1 MSQLKKGAALNYIN
15 ILLTNVVGLVLTPFI
30 IAQLGK
36 SEYGLYTMV
45 GALVSGLAV
54 LDIGIGNCVVRF
66 TAKYRAEED
75 KKGEENF
82 LATVFYIY
90 CAIALAICLGGA
102 ILYFNLDALYGQTFT
117 DDELRKTKIMFV
129 ILIFNLAIT
138 LPGSVFGAYCSAYEQ
153 FVYPKTVKIT
163 RYIIRSLLVVALLL
177 YGTGAISLV
186 IIDTLMGI
194 SVVVANANYCFKKL
208 DIKIKLHEFQKSLI
222 FRIFSYSIW
231 IFVFA
236 IVSRLQWQAGQ
247 IVLGTL
253 DSPAVVGIFS
263 VGVTLGTYYG
273 AFSTAIS
280 SVFLPR
286 ATKMFVKSASG
297 EELTD
302 MMIKIGRVSLLV
314 LLYILIAFCLYG
326 EQFVNLWVGSTYT
339 DTYSEIYWIAVLIM
353 LAYTVPLVQNFGNAT
368 LEAQN
373 KLRFKAIL
381 YLGFALL
388 GAVLGYWLA
397 QSYGAIGMITGTV
410 IGWVIVQII
419 MNIYYYKVIHLNIP
433 RFFKELSHKIILS
446 ALVALALGYAVRFI
460 PGEGWFNF
468 ALKSI
473 LFSLAYFAI
482 VYKFGTITF
491 EKNLIT
497 GAIHSARQ
505 KIKR

>member
-1 MSQLKKGAALNYIN
+1 
-15 ILLTNVVGLVLTPFI
+15 PFI

-45 GALVSGLAV
+45 GALISGLSV
-54 LDIGIGNCVVRF
+54 LDIGIGNAVVRF

-90 CAIALAICLGGA
+90 SAISFVITIAGL
-102 ILYFNLDALYGQTFT
+102 ILYFNLDLLYDQTFT
-117 DDELRKTKIMFV
+117 DEELRKTKIMFG

-163 RYIIRSLLVVALLL
+163 RYIIRSLLVVAVLL

-194 SVVVANANYCFKKL
+194 SVVVANARYCFKKL
-208 DIKIKLHEFQKSLI
+208 DIKIKLHEFQKSLV
-222 FRIFSYSIW
+222 FNIFSYSIW

-247 IVLGTL
+247 IVLGTV

-314 LLYILIAFCLYG
+314 LLYILFAFYLYG
-326 EQFVNLWVGSTYT
+326 EQFVDLWVGSTYT
-339 DTYSEIYWIAVLIM
+339 DTYTEIYWIAVLIM

-381 YLGFALL
+381 YLVFALL
-388 GAVLGYWLA
+388 GTGLGYWLA
-397 QSYGAIGMITGTV
+397 RSYGAIGMITGTI
-410 IGWVIVQII
+410 IGWVIVQIV
-419 MNIYYYKVIHLNIP
+419 MNVYYHKVIHLNIP
-433 RFFKELSHKIILS
+433 RFFKEVSHRIVLTG
-446 ALVALALGYAVRFI
+446 LVAFGIGYAVKYI
-460 PGEGWFNF
+460 PGDGWLNF
-468 ALKSI
+468 VIKAI
-473 LFSLAYFAI
+473 LFSI
-482 VYKFGTITF
+482 VYMGLIYKFGTIAF
-491 EKNLIT
+491 EKGLFD
-497 GAIHSARQ
+497 GAIASAKQ

>member
-1 MSQLKKGAALNYIN
+1 
-15 ILLTNVVGLVLTPFI
+15 LTNIVGLVLTPFI
-30 IAQLGK
+30 ISQLGQ
-36 SEYGLYTMV
+36 SEYGLYIMV
-45 GALVSGLAV
+45 GALVSGLSV
-54 LDIGIGNCVVRF
+54 LDIGIGNAVVRF

-90 CAIALAICLGGA
+90 TAISLIISIAGIV
-102 ILYFNLDALYGQTFT
+102 LYFNLDLLYDQTFT
-117 DDELRKTKIMFV
+117 SEELRKTKIMFA
-129 ILIFNLAIT
+129 ILIFNLALT

-163 RYIIRSLLVVALLL
+163 RYIIRSLLVVGILM
-177 YGTGAISLV
+177 YGAGAISLV
-186 IIDTLMGI
+186 IVDTLMGI

-208 DIKIKLHEFQKSLI
+208 DIKIKLHSLQKSLI
-222 FRIFSYSIW
+222 FSIFSYSIW

-247 IVLGTL
+247 IVLGTV

-302 MMIKIGRVSLLV
+302 MMIKIGRISLLV
-314 LLYILIAFCLYG
+314 LFYILIAFFLYG
-326 EQFVNLWVGSTYT
+326 EQFVYLWVGSTYT
-339 DTYSEIYWIAVLIM
+339 DTFSEIYWIAVLIM
-353 LAYTVPLVQNFGNAT
+353 LAYTIPLVQNFGNAT

-381 YLGFALL
+381 YLVF
-388 GAVLGYWLA
+388 AVLGAGFGYYLA
-397 QSYGAIGMITGTV
+397 QSYGAIGMICGT
-410 IGWVIVQII
+410 ISGWVVVQIV
-419 MNIYYYKVIHLNIP
+419 MNFYYHNVINLNII
-433 RFFKELSHKIILS
+433 RFFKELAHKILPS
-446 ALVALALGYAVRFI
+446 ALVALALGYAIRYI
-460 PGEGWFNF
+460 PGEGWLNF
-468 ALKSI
+468 VLKAV
-473 LFSLAYFAI
+473 LFSICYMGI
-482 VYKFGTITF
+482 IYKFGTIPY
-491 EKNLIT
+491 EKNLFQNSFNT
-497 GAIHSARQ
+497 LR
-505 KIKR
+505 KNKF

>member
-1 MSQLKKGAALNYIN
+1 MSQIKKGAALNYIN

-66 TAKYRAEED
+66 TAKYRAEDD
-75 KKGEENF
+75 KRGEENF

-117 DDELRKTKIMFV
+117 ADELRKTKIMFV

-163 RYIIRSLLVVALLL
+163 RYIIRSLLVVGLLL

-186 IIDTLMGI
+186 IVDTLMGI

-286 ATKMFVKSASG
+286 ATKMFVKSATG

-314 LLYILIAFCLYG
+314 LLYILIAFFLYG
-326 EQFVNLWVGSTYT
+326 EQFVDLWVGSTYT
-339 DTYSEIYWIAVLIM
+339 DTYTEIYWIAVLIM

-373 KLRFKAIL
+373 KLQFKAIL

-388 GAVLGYWLA
+388 GAGLGYWFA
-397 QSYGAIGMITGTV
+397 HYYGAIGMITGTI
-410 IGWVIVQII
+410 IGWVIVQIV

-446 ALVALALGYAVRFI
+446 ALVAFALGYVIKYI
-460 PGEGWFNF
+460 PGEGWLNF
-468 ALKSI
+468 VLKAI
-473 LFSLAYFAI
+473 LFSLAYFII
-482 VYKFGTITF
+482 VYKFGTIAF
-491 EKNLIT
+491 EKNLFM
-497 GAIHSARQ
+497 GAINSVKQ

>member
-1 MSQLKKGAALNYIN
+1 MSQIKKGAALNYIN

-75 KKGEENF
+75 KRGEENF

-117 DDELRKTKIMFV
+117 AEELRKTKIMFV

-186 IIDTLMGI
+186 IVDTLMGI

-302 MMIKIGRVSLLV
+302 MMIRIGRISLLV
-314 LLYILIAFCLYG
+314 LLYILIAFFLYG
-326 EQFVNLWVGSTYT
+326 EQFVYLWVGSSYE

-388 GAVLGYWLA
+388 GAGLGYWFA
-397 QSYGAIGMITGTV
+397 HYYGAIGMITGTI
-410 IGWVIVQII
+410 IGWIIVQII

-433 RFFKELSHKIILS
+433 RFFKEVSYKIVVC
-446 ALVALALGYAVRFI
+446 ALIALIIGYAIQLI
-460 PGEGWFNF
+460 PGKGWFNF
-468 ALKSI
+468 ALKAL
-473 LFSLAYFAI
+473 LFSI
-482 VYKFGTITF
+482 VYISIIYKFGTIAY
-491 EKNLIT
+491 EKNIIME
-497 GAIHSARQ
+497 AIVPL
-505 KIKR
+505 KNKFKL